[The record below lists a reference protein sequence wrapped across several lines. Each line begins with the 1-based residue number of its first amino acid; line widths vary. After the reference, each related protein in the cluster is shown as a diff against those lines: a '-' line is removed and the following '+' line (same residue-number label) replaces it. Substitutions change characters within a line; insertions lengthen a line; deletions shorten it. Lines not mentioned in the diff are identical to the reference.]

1 MIDSTFL
8 TPRARGGEQLGK
20 AEAVRRLKAS
30 FSDTQ
35 PSGGSFLVLKNQW
48 SGDHLDFRASVLG
61 QSATGTVDVADDHV
75 RLEVQLPWLVSLLA
89 NKAKALVLTPPPNQS
104 LRDTPSACGPGSQSV
119 RVCNDDFRSC
129 NSICTATALDPTAD
143 IASCS
148 LNCCTKFNTCL
159 RMRSCGARVISC
171 F

>member
-1 MIDSTFL
+1 MTREDA
-8 TPRARGGEQLGK
+8 RALEKGIIACRGDGGHSVTRVLMLALALAVCLAAGEAHAQ
-20 AEAVRRLKAS
+20 
-30 FSDTQ
+30 
-35 PSGGSFLVLKNQW
+35 
-48 SGDHLDFRASVLG
+48 
-61 QSATGTVDVADDHV
+61 ADGV
-75 RLEVQLPWLVSLLA
+75 
-89 NKAKALVLTPPPNQS
+89 PPNQS

-129 NSICTATALDPTAD
+129 NSVCTATALDPTAD

-159 RMRSCGARVISC
+159 RMRQCGARVVSC